1 MGEQVLAKRAP
12 GWLLGHPCEDLKER
26 FKGSE
31 RYVRNM
37 SHCRFDKSFQE
48 LTDHGAAERERETRV
63 DETVQFPI
71 PDKAT
76 CRTEQPHSL
85 MLCYAMLCYLIER
98 RRRQRSREPR

>member
-48 LTDHGAAERERETRV
+48 LTDHGAAEREREKLESMRLCNF
-63 DETVQFPI
+63 QSQKR
-71 PDKAT
+71 PDA
-76 CRTEQPHSL
+76 
-85 MLCYAMLCYLIER
+85 
-98 RRRQRSREPR
+98 